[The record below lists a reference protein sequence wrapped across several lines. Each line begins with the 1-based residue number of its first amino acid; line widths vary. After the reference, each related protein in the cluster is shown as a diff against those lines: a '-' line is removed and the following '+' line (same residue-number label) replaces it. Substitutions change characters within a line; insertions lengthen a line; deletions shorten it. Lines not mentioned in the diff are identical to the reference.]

1 MSKIYNDLVY
11 MHDQLPCDLSQIIT
25 NLKNHPNLSELD
37 LSNNKLGGPGD
48 KNLNF
53 TNTIIAFAKQIP
65 RTISINM
72 SNIYII
78 YIYDF

>member
-11 MHDQLPCDLSQIIT
+11 DISQIIT
-25 NLKNHPNLSELD
+25 NLKHHPNLSELD
-37 LSNNKLGGPGD
+37 LSNNKLGDPGD

-78 YIYDF
+78 YIYMISEYT